1 MGTEASKPSEGLP
14 PGTSHSSTG
23 SHGSPPSTLASGG
36 SGSGTG
42 AGGAGA
48 KYSQS
53 RNNDE
58 IRAKFKGF
66 AGCYDLKLVIRGERA
81 SGKTSLWQ
89 RLQGRPFSYSV
100 SSVRRCKWIPDGV
113 FALHSIN
120 RRRKCRSRSF
130 LGMWQRLG
138 LTRLT
143 WRCGTLS
150 TTASCRMRSMLL
162 AQVRAFRWF

>member
-14 PGTSHSSTG
+14 PGGSSHPSTG

-36 SGSGTG
+36 SGSGGG
-42 AGGAGA
+42 AGGGAAAA

-100 SSVRRCKWIPDGV
+100 SSVLSWEWIP
-113 FALHSIN
+113 
-120 RRRKCRSRSF
+120 
-130 LGMWQRLG
+130 
-138 LTRLT
+138 
-143 WRCGTLS
+143 
-150 TTASCRMRSMLL
+150 
-162 AQVRAFRWF
+162 